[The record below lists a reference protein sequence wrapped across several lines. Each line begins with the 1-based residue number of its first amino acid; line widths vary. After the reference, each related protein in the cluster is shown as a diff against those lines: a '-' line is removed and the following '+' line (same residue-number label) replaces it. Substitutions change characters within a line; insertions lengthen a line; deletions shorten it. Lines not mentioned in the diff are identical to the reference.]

1 MISGGGKM
9 ERFIFAD
16 FKIPEVSQGGIIFTQ
31 NIGQGKIFRCKITS
45 MAPVRGLGTTPL
57 DLEVVF

>member
-1 MISGGGKM
+1 M